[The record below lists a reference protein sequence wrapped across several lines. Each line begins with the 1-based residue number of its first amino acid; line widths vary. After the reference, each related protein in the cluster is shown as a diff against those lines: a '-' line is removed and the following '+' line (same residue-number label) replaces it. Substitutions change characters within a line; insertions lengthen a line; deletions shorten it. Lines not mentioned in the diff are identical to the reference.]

1 MQTTSKLLMFSF
13 YISDFGLLAFILL
26 KFTRSV
32 IAMHCA
38 LPFYYPWG
46 NAHLLTSSHHLLTK
60 NPYGVITERI
70 RLGLPCSGQQNESNL
85 ANIYH
90 WVSLITHTNVMQE
103 WSGFCPH
110 RKWLFICINMPFL
123 LEILFLLRW
132 LRAVC
137 LMMSGVLLAVM
148 DCVPDGLSVRTTCGW
163 WPWHWELY

>member
-32 IAMHCA
+32 IAMHCV
-38 LPFYYPWG
+38 LPCYYPWG

-85 ANIYH
+85 ANEYH
-90 WVSLITHTNVMQE
+90 WVSLITHTNAMQE

-110 RKWLFICINMPFL
+110 KENGFSYASTCRFSWKYSICTDDWELSVEWWVGFCWQLWNVSL
-123 LEILFLLRW
+123 
-132 LRAVC
+132 
-137 LMMSGVLLAVM
+137 M
-148 DCVPDGLSVRTTCGW
+148 DCQ
-163 WPWHWELY
+163 